1 MSASVI
7 VQHQSVG
14 YADKSAAITAGGT
27 SEEADA
33 ANPGRRGFY
42 VQNISDTVMYLNF
55 GAAAAAA
62 AGSIHLAAN
71 GGQYIAPA
79 TGITTQSINLF
90 CATTGKAYT
99 VKTW

>member
-62 AGSIHLAAN
+62 AATDAAAVLPAAAALLPAAAD
-71 GGQYIAPA
+71 GG
-79 TGITTQSINLF
+79 
-90 CATTGKAYT
+90 
-99 VKTW
+99 